1 MSSIDKGIEQMSEV
15 RNSNIQV
22 SHRGNMIV
30 GTMNGEVVFTI
41 ADRYGYLSQSEREAI
56 ANDIEGYK
64 RRKRLERE
72 RYEEQL
78 RRERERQLEEERRRR
93 EEERQNAIAN
103 ARNTISYKKNQVT
116 QAKANDLTTIE
127 RVKANANALMN
138 QYKNVARSNQI
149 LDISYMEQKINALL
163 NEVTK
168 EINAVNTHYNEI
180 LSRINALESSITSSI
195 DTQSA
200 NSINANANK
209 IKTNVKFNQTSNYD
223 VNSLVKE
230 LNTLNNVCSELTKL
244 IKSVNSF
251 KSMDGKAGLIANEL
265 LSKVNSTKIQSIND
279 VDNLLTILTNGLN
292 ELEMEVKLSS
302 YGKNDSI
309 INELTGVIEACK
321 TIKVLLDESTYNAKD
336 YRGEIVEN
344 ANELI
349 DELNTVFEKEQ
360 TTINISRINEMITR
374 LKYILS
380 SDLSNEET
388 KDEIE
393 KLKHELKSILQ
404 QDEINVVYLNEYNE
418 YKEKILSYGVSE
430 QDIPAFNADNYQMI
444 KEQLKQQLHE
454 AKRVAQK
461 NLLYTTYLHTTMI
474 MEEMGF
480 TVFARSGDDEYITET
495 LFTRPG
501 YDGVLWQIVVL
512 SDGSFTRRIIGVNKG
527 DTQTNDEYIVQVAKE
542 MEEINDPV
550 LFLQKFK
557 EATGIEIK
565 VTDAVDHDSENVLEI
580 IRQHGYHYLTPEGLA
595 LYNQL
600 VKIEQEKKENVQ
612 ETANY
617 GLNRQVAVNN
627 QNRVQNTTRGLQEA
641 RRRSIDISNED

>member
-41 ADRYGYLSQSEREAI
+41 ADRYGYLTQSEREAI

-78 RRERERQLEEERRRR
+78 RLERERQLEEERRRR

-116 QAKANDLTTIE
+116 QAKTNDLTTIE

-138 QYKNVARSNQI
+138 QYKGVARSNQI
-149 LDISYMEQKINALL
+149 LDISYMERKINSLI
-163 NEVTK
+163 NELTK
-168 EINAVNTHYNEI
+168 DINAVNAHYNEI

-200 NSINANANK
+200 NGINANANK

-223 VNSLVKE
+223 VSSLVKE
-230 LNTLNNVCSELTKL
+230 LNTLNSVCSELTKL

-279 VDNLLTILTNGLN
+279 VDNLLTILT
-292 ELEMEVKLSS
+292 
-302 YGKNDSI
+302 
-309 INELTGVIEACK
+309 
-321 TIKVLLDESTYNAKD
+321 KVLLDESTYNAKD
-336 YRGEIVEN
+336 YRSEIVES
-344 ANELI
+344 ASELI

-374 LKYILS
+374 LKYILT

-393 KLKHELKSILQ
+393 KLKHELQAILQ

-418 YKEKILSYGVSE
+418 YKEKLLSYGVSE
-430 QDIPAFNADNYQMI
+430 QDIPAFNVENYQMI